1 LDHRR
6 LKLTSYRSIISKIS
20 YGVPIAML
28 YKERWSIEKWW
39 RWLKRIYKVK
49 EPLGES
55 ENALPLQIVA
65 AFVTDLVL
73 RAFKHSGGFKGALYD
88 FVKTCR
94 EIALIPI
101 SGVIG
106 GMRQALEAA
115 LYHLGYLKLYLKRK
129 LDGNLRVALIWDRT
143 ESACSQKF
151 APEPSCAPKR
161 LQHIFALRT
170 GLI

>member
-1 LDHRR
+1 VEHQV
-6 LKLTSYRSIISKIS
+6 KIFM
-20 YGVPIAML
+20 GCDCH
-28 YKERWSIEKWW
+28 IEKWW

-49 EPLGES
+49 EPLGEN

-101 SGVIG
+101 FGVIG
-106 GMRQALEAA
+106 PMRQALTAAAVLLELLEA
-115 LYHLGYLKLYLKRK
+115 
-129 LDGNLRVALIWDRT
+129 
-143 ESACSQKF
+143 S
-151 APEPSCAPKR
+151 P
-161 LQHIFALRT
+161 
-170 GLI
+170 

>member
-1 LDHRR
+1 MRTTLDPLSPAPLRT
-6 LKLTSYRSIISKIS
+6 LFAKLFHKLSEA
-20 YGVPIAML
+20 GVI
-28 YKERWSIEKWW
+28 KEYEYWKGQLVILIDGVEHFCSTNIQRWSIEKWW

-65 AFVTDLVL
+65 AFVTDLAL
-73 RAFKHSGGFKGALYD
+73 RAFNHCGGFKGTLYD

-106 GMRQALEAA
+106 RMRQALVAA
-115 LYHLGYLKLYLKRK
+115 AVSLKLLE
-129 LDGNLRVALIWDRT
+129 AL
-143 ESACSQKF
+143 SQ
-151 APEPSCAPKR
+151 E
-161 LQHIFALRT
+161 QT
-170 GLI
+170 